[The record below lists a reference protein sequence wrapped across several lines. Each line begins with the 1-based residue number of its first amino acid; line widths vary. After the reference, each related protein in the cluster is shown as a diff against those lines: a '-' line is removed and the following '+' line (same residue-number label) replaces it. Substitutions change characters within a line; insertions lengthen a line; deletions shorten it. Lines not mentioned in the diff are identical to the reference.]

1 MWAVATE
8 GIGSGGFAYAETAG
22 GSVFRNVRST
32 AAARVIP
39 RTRPRSTPIRDPEIL
54 IIADETRAPRWLI
67 LGDLSG
73 RQVTPSRDVRVTGT
87 RESIASPRRNVS

>member
-1 MWAVATE
+1 LAREDLPTSEPMGAVY
-8 GIGSGGFAYAETAG
+8 FAASDPLAG
-22 GSVFRNVRST
+22 V
-32 AAARVIP
+32 RVIP
-39 RTRPRSTPIRDPEIL
+39 RTKPRATPIQGAGIL
-54 IIADETRAPRWLI
+54 IIAAAIRAPRWLI